1 MWSQFTNLQTD
12 RQTDRQTTC
21 DGNTALCT
29 KVHRAVKNDAKKLGR
44 MWDLNP
50 EHFQAILTPYHYANG
65 IHGNLRSSALLLE
78 VNSYSC
84 WSASNPTDSRS
95 ASHFVLLIA
104 FMVKNVF
111 WHRFQYFLH
120 CWSAFYRNCWLRN
133 WCDNLRVTAVTW
145 FDTSTNQH
153 HSTFLDSTFYFSHST
168 FYPVSS

>member
-1 MWSQFTNLQTD
+1 MW
-12 RQTDRQTTC
+12 
-21 DGNTALCT
+21 
-29 KVHRAVKNDAKKLGR
+29 KNDAKKLGR

-104 FMVKNVF
+104 FMVKTYSDIVSSIFCTADRHFTAIVGWGIGVIICVWQRSRGLTPRPISIIPHF
-111 WHRFQYFLH
+111 WIRHFTFRIPLFTQYPVNSH
-120 CWSAFYRNCWLRN
+120 T
-133 WCDNLRVTAVTW
+133 VIPAVPRREIPVV
-145 FDTSTNQH
+145 
-153 HSTFLDSTFYFSHST
+153 SHS
-168 FYPVSS
+168 VRLE